1 MKVYNKIV
9 IDMASMSVI
18 EEDSYFYDGDIAEC
32 KGGGGGS
39 SGKVDYPA
47 YMKFAHGN
55 WLTGLS
61 AVDGTGTPDAM
72 TSSVVDLMNTAM
84 SGNSP
89 YYGFTPTDPNTVFF
103 AATKTA
109 ADYRSPYEM
118 LKCFDQ
124 WSIDTAFTSYM
135 ATDASYITAA
145 VAAFTASM
153 DDEINNNVLPAFKAG
168 MDDLNAVAT
177 DFYTAGAAL
186 IWDTKAKK
194 VAEFEANVRLQ
205 RIQAGADISLKRIAA
220 LIQWR
225 QTVTQFSG
233 EFSRIYLAAQHEKN
247 TQIFDAGHK
256 DKTWDLE
263 MYQYGTQVMASI
275 AGSATS
281 RGTSS
286 NQSALGGA
294 IGGALSGAAMGAMIT
309 AGNPVGIAVGAGLGI
324 AASLL

>member
-1 MKVYNKIV
+1 MKVYNKVV
-9 IDMASMSVI
+9 IDMASMTVI
-18 EEDSYFYDGDIAEC
+18 EEDAYLYDGDIAEC

-39 SGKVDYPA
+39 SGKVDYPT
-47 YMKFAHGN
+47 YMKTAHED
-55 WLTGLS
+55 WLHHT
-61 AVDGTGTPDAM
+61 ADTM
-72 TSSVVDLMNTAM
+72 TYSVVDLMNTAM

-109 ADYRSPYEM
+109 VDYRTPYEM

-153 DDEINNNVLPAFKAG
+153 DDEINNNVLPAYKAG

-177 DFYTAGAAL
+177 DFYTAGTAL

-205 RIQAGADISLKRIAA
+205 RIQAGSDISLKRIAA

-233 EFSRIYLAAQHEKN
+233 EFSRIYLAAKHEQN
-247 TQIFDAGHK
+247 ESTLDAAHK

-275 AGSATS
+275 AGSATAK
-281 RGTSS
+281 GTSS
-286 NQSALGGA
+286 KSSALGGA
-294 IGGALSGAAMGAMIT
+294 ISGAMTGAAMGGMI
-309 AGNPVGIAVGAGLGI
+309 AGASAGAIGGPMGMAVGAGLGL
-324 AASLL
+324 AMAMM